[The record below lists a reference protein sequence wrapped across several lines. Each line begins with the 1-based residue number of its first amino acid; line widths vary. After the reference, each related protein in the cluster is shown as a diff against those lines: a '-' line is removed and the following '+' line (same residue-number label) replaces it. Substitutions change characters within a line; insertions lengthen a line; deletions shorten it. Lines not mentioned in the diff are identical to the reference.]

1 MVGRIEAV
9 NQYLDTLPIKTNDE
23 DINLMRIKSG
33 VENLTMISA
42 KDIPGVLLQ
51 VSIYICNTIFNA
63 LSTTILIKN
72 CCRIAQGSLALGD
85 YYDADRGLPQKKT
98 ILIQRT
104 IGLFFAVLRAMSFEE
119 TNEEKVQVF

>member
-1 MVGRIEAV
+1 
-9 NQYLDTLPIKTNDE
+9 
-23 DINLMRIKSG
+23 MRIKSG

-42 KDIPGVLLQ
+42 KDVPGVLLQ

-72 CCRIAQGSLALGD
+72 CCRTTQGSLALGD

-98 ILIQRT
+98 MLIQRT